1 MGNTYSSAGRCH
13 TIDSTGTLWANTFGS
28 TPSSSIGPKWVT
40 RIIYVPGAVSHDI
53 VFQDTVGSTTLLA
66 LKAGPSDTSPIT
78 VDFSA
83 ENGGKGRRW
92 HSCKV
97 STIDGGT
104 AYLFTA

>member
-1 MGNTYSSAGRCH
+1 MGNTYSAAGRVH

-28 TPSSSIGPKWVT
+28 KGSSSIGPKYVT
-40 RIIYVPGAVSHDI
+40 RIVYVPGAADHDI
-53 VFQDTVGSTTLLA
+53 VFQDTVGSTTLCA
-66 LKAGPSDTSPIT
+66 LKAGAADASPIT

-83 ENGGKGRRW
+83 ENGGRGRRW

-104 AYLFTA
+104 AYLYVA